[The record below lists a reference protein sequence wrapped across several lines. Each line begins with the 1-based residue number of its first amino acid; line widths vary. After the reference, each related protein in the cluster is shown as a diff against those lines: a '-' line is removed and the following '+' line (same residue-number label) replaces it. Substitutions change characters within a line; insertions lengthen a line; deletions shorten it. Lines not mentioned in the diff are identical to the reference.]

1 MNTAVGIGIGIAYGT
16 RVTGN
21 YNPSFSLTALTLAWA
36 TAASDNTPGFSVSG
50 DSLDVAPVG
59 AQIEVQV
66 STDVGFTPPPAD
78 TELSAVTG
86 NPTTV
91 TVSPALAD
99 AQYWARARLLDSGDN
114 PLTDWSNVVTETI
127 VTAKQFA
134 MFSPIYGGIYMNASG
149 TRQTPVGGAYL
160 NEG

>member
-1 MNTAVGIGIGIAYGT
+1 MNTAVGIGIGIGYGT
-16 RVTGN
+16 RVTGG
-21 YNPSFSLTALTLAWA
+21 SGFSLTALTLVWS

-66 STDVGFTPPPAD
+66 STDVDFTPPPAD
-78 TELSAVTG
+78 TELSAVSG

-91 TVSPALAD
+91 AVSPALAN
-99 AQYWARARLLDSGDN
+99 AQYWARCRLLDSGDA

-127 VTAKQFA
+127 AAGRQFA
-134 MFSPIYGGIYMNASG
+134 ANGTYIISAQ
-149 TRQTPVGGAYL
+149 TRQYAANGNYIVEITA
-160 NEG
+160 